1 MNVLVLTSSFPR
13 YMGDYAGSVVYEL
26 IKALSKEED
35 IKIHVVA
42 PSDINSET
50 FERLHKNIY
59 IYRFNYFS
67 PQKWQ
72 KVAYGYGMPINLKES
87 VLAKIQ
93 FPLFVLSFFLT
104 GLRIAI
110 NQCDVIHANFI
121 LSGLIAIPIKKIIK
135 KPVVLTVRGSD
146 LRMMPKFLSKFAL
159 KKADA
164 IISPHP
170 ELTEIVRSM
179 GCDVIEIPNVTDDN
193 KFNPNID
200 ASYFKEEFDITTQY
214 IISFIGRLYEFKDPI
229 TFVKSVPHVLARDKN
244 VKFFVVGD
252 GPLKEKIKEL
262 VEKLNL
268 QKFVILTGIR
278 DDVNII
284 LKNSTIFTA
293 LSPIENIWSNVIV
306 ESMKCGTP
314 CIVTRSGLTGKY
326 LVHKQSAYLVPPKNE
341 VELANAILYLLEH
354 IELREKLSKTA
365 IGLMEELGFSTENA
379 IKKTIEVYRNVTIIS
394 QAKIVKLLGK
404 AIGK

>member
-13 YMGDYAGSVVYEL
+13 HMGDSAGNIVYEL

-35 IKIHVVA
+35 IQIHVVA

-59 IYRFNYFS
+59 VYRFNYFS

-93 FPLFVLSFFLT
+93 LPLFILSFFLT
-104 GLRIAI
+104 GLRISII
-110 NQCDVIHANFI
+110 NQCDVIHAQFI
-121 LSGLIAIPIKKIIK
+121 LSGLIAISIKKIIK
-135 KPVVLTVRGSD
+135 KPVVLTVHGSD

-179 GCDVIEIPNVTDDN
+179 GSDVIEIPNVTDDN

-200 ASYFKEEFDITTQY
+200 ANYFKEEFDITTQY

-229 TFVKSVPHVLARDKN
+229 TFVKSVPHVLERDKN

-278 DDVNII
+278 DDVNVI
-284 LKNSTIFTA
+284 LKTSTIFTA
-293 LSPIENIWSNVIV
+293 LSPIENIWSTVIV

-314 CIVTRSGLTGKY
+314 CIVTRSGLTEKY
-326 LVHKQSAYLVPPKNE
+326 LVHKQSAYLVPPQKE
-341 VELANAILYLLEH
+341 VELANAILYLLDH
-354 IELREKLSKTA
+354 KELREKLSKTA
-365 IGLMEELGFSTENA
+365 IRMMEELGFLEENVS
-379 IKKTIEVYRNVTIIS
+379 KKTMEVYR
-394 QAKIVKLLGK
+394 KVKNK
-404 AIGK
+404 